1 MKKKVKKCEKKLKW
15 ITLLS
20 IFGVIILVSALSFTI
35 YQSLRPVYAIESRV
49 EDVLKEKKKREESVE
64 GWIRVQGTNI
74 DFPIIHDEADLNL
87 GALLYDFAWITAD
100 EKKLGNKETIMGH
113 NILNVSKHPL
123 VAHKNHH
130 RFEQLVSFMYY
141 DFAKKNQY
149 VQYTVDGVDHLY
161 KIFAVGFVD
170 DKKLDAST
178 RTVSKNELKK
188 HIKLAKK
195 ESFYDYSVDVDEDDR
210 ILTLVT
216 CTRFFGSNS
225 DIVFRV
231 DAREVRENEKILK
244 YRVAESAKYDK
255 IKEEMEGE
263 EEYEEA

>member
-20 IFGVIILVSALSFTI
+20 IFGVVILVSILAWTI
-35 YQSLRPVYAIESRV
+35 YQSQQPVYSIKSRV
-49 EDVLKEKKKREESVE
+49 SDVKKEKGKRKESVE

-74 DFPIIHDEADLNL
+74 DFPIIHDSEDLNL
-87 GALLYDFAWITAD
+87 GALLYDFAWITTDD
-100 EKKLGNKETIMGH
+100 EGFGNKETIIGH
-113 NILNVSKHPL
+113 NILNVSKQPL
-123 VAHKNHH
+123 IANKNHH

-141 DFAKKNQY
+141 DFAKENQY
-149 VQYTVDGVDHLY
+149 IQYTVDGVDHLY
-161 KIFAVGFVD
+161 KIFAVGFID
-170 DKKLDAST
+170 NSELDAST
-178 RTVSKNELKK
+178 RKVSKKELKN

-195 ESFYDYSVDVDEDDR
+195 ESFYDYSTDVNESDN

-216 CTRFFGSNS
+216 CTRFFGSDS